1 VLKNCFFKFNLRLLG
16 DINSNNYTMKTK
28 FNVILTL
35 LLAFVVQIAFA
46 QEKTITGIVS
56 DSSGSLPGVSIT
68 VKGSTIGTETD
79 FDGKYSIKA
88 KTGDVLVFRY
98 LGYKAVEKAL
108 GSSTIINVKL
118 EEDFNVLEEI
128 IVTGYSTTTRI
139 KSTVSSTQL
148 SAESVQDRPG
158 GNLVQ
163 SLTGQVPG
171 LDIST
176 SSGQPGAGSLI
187 QLRGVNSINGNTEP
201 LFILDGIPINEDNF
215 RSLNQQ
221 EVASITILKDAGATA
236 IYGSRG
242 ANGVIVIK
250 TKAGKRNSALVVN
263 FNSIM
268 SFAQLPGENYNLLNS
283 QQYATLERTRGVGLG
298 AGASVGQAY
307 AANGGPL
314 TDAQISALPNQN
326 WIDAF
331 MRTGVTQNHTLTL
344 SSGGENASQFT
355 SIGYFSQEG
364 VLKESNLKRFNLRNN
379 INGSKGKFKYGTS
392 VSLNYSKNDSPTGV
406 GGSGVNQNPFF
417 GANAALPYLMA
428 ADQPTGQELANNVI
442 FQYSPYFIADKL
454 FSATAIQEE
463 IKILASLNFSYDITE
478 NLTASVVSGVDYI
491 DTISLAVRDPDSF
504 NALLFNPVNPGF
516 QSQSSRRRA
525 SFSTTTSLNYNKEFG
540 KHTIN
545 AGVYS
550 EYFKAFL
557 RDFGYTSNGLNPKT
571 FFPGDGAGFIDDN
584 ANDDLF
590 VDTVFATR
598 RDAGLLSYF
607 GNIDYDYDSRFGL
620 SATIRRDAS
629 YRFSTTNRWGTF
641 GAVSARWNIDQE
653 SWMDGSIFDR
663 LKVRGSYGVSGNQRI
678 SGNSYWSSP
687 DLAFDF
693 FGTGVGYNG
702 EPNLFLSQLGN
713 DTLIWETVAQA
724 NIGVDLAM
732 FDNRLRASFDY
743 YRKKTTDV
751 FQNFPVSAITSVTS
765 LRANTGSIHNN
776 GFDFDVS
783 YDLVRTKDLKIV
795 VSAVGNVNDNYLADL
810 PAEIDPITG
819 EVQIVGLGRNGGP
832 INERFE
838 IRYAGV
844 NPANGNELFL
854 DRNGNL
860 TESPDTDL
868 DRVWSGLN
876 LAPEATGSF
885 NLNVDYKG
893 FFLQSQ
899 FQYVMGADFPDFD
912 YSNYMDPN
920 DIGVFNLSSDILR
933 AWTPDNRIT
942 DVPTIAAGSNVGTF
956 SSNRFL
962 VDRDFLRLR
971 FLSVGYSFQKEAL
984 KKMGFNNLRLFL
996 NGENLVTFTKFRGFD
1011 AASRLS
1017 GREYPTPR
1025 IYSIGLEIGL

>member
-1 VLKNCFFKFNLRLLG
+1 
-16 DINSNNYTMKTK
+16 MKTK
-28 FNVILTL
+28 FNGILTL

-46 QEKTITGIVS
+46 QEKTITGTVS
-56 DSSGSLPGVSIT
+56 DSSGSLPGVSIA

-98 LGYKAVEKAL
+98 LGYKVVEKAL
-108 GSSTIINVKL
+108 GSSNIINVRL
-118 EEDFNVLEEI
+118 EEDANVLEEI

-187 QLRGVNSINGNTEP
+187 QLRGVNSVNGNTEP
-201 LFILDGIPINEDNF
+201 LFIMDGIPINEDNF

-221 EVASITILKDAGATA
+221 EIESITILKDAGATA

-250 TKAGKRNSALVVN
+250 TKGGKRNSPLVVN

-268 SFAQLPGENYNLLNS
+268 SFAQLPTDNYNLMNS

-307 AANGGPL
+307 PANGGPL

-364 VLKESNLKRFNLRNN
+364 VLKASNLQRFNLRNN

-392 VSLNYSKNDSPTGV
+392 VSLNYSKNDSPTSV
-406 GGSGVNQNPFF
+406 GSSGINQNPFF
-417 GANAALPYLMA
+417 GANASLPYLMA
-428 ADQPTGQELANNVI
+428 ADQPTGQELADNVI
-442 FQYSPYFIADKL
+442 FQNTPYFIADKL
-454 FSATAIQEE
+454 FKSTAIQEE

-491 DTISLAVRDPDSF
+491 DNVSLGVRAPDSF
-504 NALLFNPVNPGF
+504 NALLFNPENPGF
-516 QSQSSRRRA
+516 QNQSSRRRA

-540 KHTIN
+540 KHTIS
-545 AGVYS
+545 AGIYS

-557 RDFGYTSNGLNPKT
+557 RDFGYRSNGLNPKT

-590 VDTVFATR
+590 VDTVFSTR

-620 SATIRRDAS
+620 SATVRRDAS

-653 SWMDGSIFDR
+653 SWMADSIFDR
-663 LKVRGSYGVSGNQRI
+663 LKVRGSYGLSGNQRI
-678 SGNSYWSSP
+678 SGNSYWASP

-713 DTLIWETVAQA
+713 DTLIWETVTQA

-743 YRKKTTDV
+743 YRKKTSDV
-751 FQNFPVSAITSVTS
+751 FQNLPVSAITSVTS

-783 YDLVRTKDLKIV
+783 YDLVSTKDLRIV
-795 VSAVGNVNDNYLADL
+795 VSAVGNINDNYLADL

-832 INERFE
+832 VFERFE
-838 IRYAGV
+838 VRYAGV

-854 DRNGNL
+854 DRSGNL

-899 FQYVMGADFPDFD
+899 FQYTMGADFSDSD
-912 YSNYMDPN
+912 YANYMDAN
-920 DIGVFNLSSDILR
+920 DIGTFNLSNDILR

-971 FLSVGYSFQKEAL
+971 FLSVGYSFQKETL
-984 KKMGFNNLRLFL
+984 NKMGLNNLRIFL

-1011 AASRLS
+1011 AASRRT